1 MKQTTSVPANQT
13 PNFHELSYKLHE
25 KHNAIEN
32 GGLSELQKSWFRDDN
47 VDCWRHERMYRSIAP
62 ILQKNS
68 KWITIGDGRFGLDSI
83 RLKKIEPSLNILPTD
98 ISPESLEFA
107 KKSGLISKYGLVNAE
122 AIKFPENEFDYS
134 FCKESFHHF
143 PRPYIALYEMI
154 RVSKKGVVFIE
165 PNEHYFQPFI
175 LDVAYSFKNLIK
187 KLLGMKPQHRDKW
200 NYETVGNY
208 IYSLSKRE
216 MEKVALG
223 LNLPAIAYKYFNDY
237 YESGVEFAK
246 KEISSRVFRKIKRKI
261 NNKDKACKYGLATSS
276 SIALIIFKESPS
288 NTEIEQL
295 KSNGFTFVNLP
306 RNPYAC

>member
-1 MKQTTSVPANQT
+1 MNQTIASPANSST
-13 PNFHELSYKLHE
+13 NFHEISYKLHE
-25 KHNAIEN
+25 KHNAIED
-32 GGLSELQKSWFRDDN
+32 GSLSELQKSWFRDDN
-47 VDCWRHERMYRSIAP
+47 VDHWRHERMYQSITP

-83 RLKKIEPSLNILPTD
+83 KLKRIEPSLDILPTD
-98 ISPESLEFA
+98 IAPESLEFA
-107 KKSGLISKYGLVNAE
+107 KNAGLIPKYGIVNAE
-122 AIKFPENEFDYS
+122 AIDFPENEFDYS

-154 RVSKKGVVFIE
+154 RVSKKGIVFIE
-165 PNEHYFQPFI
+165 PNEHYFKPFL
-175 LDVAYSFKNLIK
+175 LDAIYSFKNFVK
-187 KLLGMKPQHRDKW
+187 KLIGMKAAHKDTW
-200 NYETVGNY
+200 NYESVGNY

-246 KEISSRVFRKIKRKI
+246 KEISSRIFRKVKRKI
-261 NNKDKACKYGLATSS
+261 NSRDKACKYGLATSS
-276 SIALIIFKESPS
+276 SIPLIIFKEPPS
-288 NTEIEQL
+288 GTEIQQL
-295 KSNGFTFVNLP
+295 KCKGFFFVDLP